1 MILIDSHT
9 HTCIQDVHA
18 VSHSI
23 RASGVGADK
32 VFPPMGTPYL
42 SLDRPGLNGFNGHA
56 SLYEA
61 PHLTCWNCG
70 KSMLMDSLF
79 CRHCGAKRREVFWS
93 LAPAPT
99 GTKMTEAQVEV
110 ATKEVPSLAAKM
122 CQWLQK
128 PGLQVF
134 LGVVLGL
141 AAGITLAEV
150 HPHENVIKVLSFP
163 GKLWLKALTCVVLPM
178 IMCGMIQSM
187 VMMRELPGARH
198 VAFWV
203 IGLYGVTTVVA
214 AVEGTAVSE
223 FFLTSSIRPLS
234 PADLKVITPDVT
246 KISTLDT
253 ILNIFDQLVPKN
265 VVGDAAQNRL
275 ISVIMMS
282 ILVGLLIPTT
292 RADGRRSSTL
302 ELVDEINEVVTK
314 VIKFLIFLSPA
325 GVCSLV
331 LAGSARFNLNDMGT
345 AIVALVGAVIASLGM
360 HMFLFLPTLLA
371 LGARRN
377 PVKYFQNCLPPI
389 FTALGASSSA
399 ASLPLNIEVAI
410 EKNGLSPHVAKFTL
424 NLGATINMDGTGM
437 YLICSTMCI
446 ALLQGITM
454 GPGDLAVLCLMAT
467 LCSMGAAPVPS
478 ASLVLLATLLST
490 MNIPVTE
497 TFGLIT
503 AIDWLLDRLRT
514 CVNVYGQ
521 QREGRLHLSL
531 CLKTRAATL

>member
-1 MILIDSHT
+1 
-9 HTCIQDVHA
+9 
-18 VSHSI
+18 
-23 RASGVGADK
+23 
-32 VFPPMGTPYL
+32 
-42 SLDRPGLNGFNGHA
+42 
-56 SLYEA
+56 
-61 PHLTCWNCG
+61 
-70 KSMLMDSLF
+70 
-79 CRHCGAKRREVFWS
+79 
-93 LAPAPT
+93 
-99 GTKMTEAQVEV
+99 MTEAQVEV
-110 ATKEVPSLAAKM
+110 AAAKEVPTLAAKT
-122 CQWLQK
+122 CRWLQN
-128 PGLQVF
+128 PGTQVF
-134 LGVVLGL
+134 FGVVVGL

-178 IMCGMIQSM
+178 IICGMIQSM
-187 VMMRELPGARH
+187 VMMRELPGARS

-203 IGLYGVTTVVA
+203 IGLYGFTTVVA
-214 AVEGTAVSE
+214 AVEGTAVSK
-223 FFLTSSIRPLS
+223 FLLTSSIQPLS
-234 PADLKVITPDVT
+234 PADLKVITPDVA

-325 GVCSLV
+325 G
-331 LAGSARFNLNDMGT
+331 
-345 AIVALVGAVIASLGM
+345 ALLGAVLASLGM
-360 HMFLFLPTLLA
+360 HIFLFCPTLLA
-371 LGARRN
+371 IGARRN
-377 PVKYFQNCLPPI
+377 PVKYFKNCLPPML
-389 FTALGASSSA
+389 TALGASSSA

-446 ALLQGITM
+446 ALLQGIPM

-467 LCSMGAAPVPS
+467 LCSMGTAPVPS

-514 CVNVYGQ
+514 CVNVYGDACVAAVVD
-521 QREGRLHLSL
+521 RRAGGTALENNEKEDFTCLS
-531 CLKTRAATL
+531 A

>member
-1 MILIDSHT
+1 M
-9 HTCIQDVHA
+9 
-18 VSHSI
+18 
-23 RASGVGADK
+23 
-32 VFPPMGTPYL
+32 
-42 SLDRPGLNGFNGHA
+42 
-56 SLYEA
+56 
-61 PHLTCWNCG
+61 
-70 KSMLMDSLF
+70 
-79 CRHCGAKRREVFWS
+79 KR
-93 LAPAPT
+93 
-99 GTKMTEAQVEV
+99 GMTEAQAPQVEV
-110 ATKEVPSLAAKM
+110 ATKEVSSLQKAT
-122 CQWLQK
+122 CRWLQN
-128 PGLQVF
+128 PGIQVF
-134 LGVVLGL
+134 LGVVVGL

-150 HPHENVIKVLSFP
+150 HPHANVIKVLSFP

-178 IMCGMIQSM
+178 IICGMIQSM
-187 VMMRELPGARH
+187 VMMRELPGAKA
-198 VAFWV
+198 VACWV
-203 IGLYGVTTVVA
+203 IALYGFTTVVA

-223 FFLTSSIRPLS
+223 FLLTSSIRPLS
-234 PADLKVITPDVT
+234 SDDLKVITPDVA

-331 LAGSARFNLNDMGT
+331 FAGSARFNLHDMGT
-345 AIVALVGAVIASLGM
+345 AVVALLGAVLASLGM
-360 HMFLFLPTLLA
+360 HIFLFCPTLLA
-371 LGARRN
+371 IGARRN
-377 PVKYFQNCLPPI
+377 PVKYFKNCLPPML
-389 FTALGASSSA
+389 TALGSSSSA

-446 ALLQGITM
+446 ALLQGIPM

-467 LCSMGAAPVPS
+467 LCSMGTAPVPS

-514 CVNVYGQ
+514 CVNVYGDACVAAVVDH
-521 QREGRLHLSL
+521 RAGVANANSEKEDFTCLS
-531 CLKTRAATL
+531 A